1 MHIRRASVMESS
13 DRRGSRRWYMGL
25 GAFALAATILT
36 GCGGG
41 GGASS
46 TVDLHLVQSGSLTIA
61 SDTTYAPAE
70 SIDTTKSGNDS
81 FVGYDMDLAR
91 ELAKRLNLKFN
102 PKTASFDSII
112 GDISTPKL
120 GQQRYDMAISSFT
133 INDDRKKKVD
143 MIPYLRAG
151 ESILVATGNPSHITK
166 IADMC
171 GKTVSV
177 QNGTV
182 ELAELKDA
190 NGVGDKS
197 SGQDPVC
204 ASNKIQIVSFD
215 SEDDVINQVLN
226 GRAVAAYQDQP
237 VTGYYVKLHPGK
249 AETGGVT
256 VAPSP
261 EGIVVRNDNPAL
273 ENAIKDALSKMMSDG
288 TYKKILGNWGV
299 TDLACN
305 SADCSS

>member
-1 MHIRRASVMESS
+1 
-13 DRRGSRRWYMGL
+13 MGL
-25 GAFALAATILT
+25 GTFALAATILA

-41 GGASS
+41 GYG
-46 TVDLHLVQSGSLTIA
+46 TYHVVQDTKLTIA

-70 SIDTTKSGNDS
+70 SIDSTKSGVDS
-81 FVGYDMDLAR
+81 FVGYDMDLGR
-91 ELAKRLNLKFN
+91 ELAKRLHLTFN
-102 PKTASFDSII
+102 PKTAKFDSII
-112 GDISTPKL
+112 SDVSGPQL
-120 GQQRYDMAISSFT
+120 GQQRYDLSISSFT
-133 INDDRKKKVD
+133 INDTRKQKVD

-151 ESILVATGNPSHITK
+151 ESILVAVGNPSSIKK
-166 IADMC
+166 IDDMC

-182 ELAELKDA
+182 ELGELKDA
-190 NGVGDKS
+190 NGDGDKS
-197 SGQDPVC
+197 SGQAPVC
-204 ASNKIQIVSFD
+204 ASKKIQIISFD

-261 EGIVVRNDNPAL
+261 EGIVVRKDNAAL
-273 ENAIKDALSKMMSDG
+273 ETAIKNALAAMMADG
-288 TYKKILGNWGV
+288 TYKQILDQWGV
-299 TDLACN
+299 SDLACN

>member
-1 MHIRRASVMESS
+1 
-13 DRRGSRRWYMGL
+13 MGL
-25 GAFALAATILT
+25 GTFALAATILA
-36 GCGGG
+36 GCGSSS
-41 GGASS
+41 GAA
-46 TVDLHLVQSGSLTIA
+46 DLHLVQSGTLTIA

-70 SIDTTKSGNDS
+70 SIDSTKTGTDS

-91 ELAKRLNLKFN
+91 ELAKRLHLTFN

-112 GDISTPKL
+112 PDISNPKL
-120 GQQRYDMAISSFT
+120 GQQRYDMSISSFT
-133 INDDRKKKVD
+133 INDERKKKVD

-151 ESILVATGNPSHITK
+151 ESILVAAGNPSNIKK
-166 IADMC
+166 IDDMC

-182 ELAELKDA
+182 ELGELKDA
-190 NGVGDKS
+190 NGDGDKS
-197 SGQDPVC
+197 SGQAPVC
-204 ASNKIQIVSFD
+204 ASNKIKIVSFD

-256 VAPSP
+256 VPPAP
-261 EGIVVRNDNPAL
+261 EGLVVRKDNAAL
-273 ENAIKDALSKMMSDG
+273 ETAIKNALAAMMSDG
-288 TYKKILGNWGV
+288 TYKQILGNWGV

>member
-1 MHIRRASVMESS
+1 
-13 DRRGSRRWYMGL
+13 MGL
-25 GAFALAATILT
+25 GTFALAATILA
-36 GCGGG
+36 GCGSSSS
-41 GGASS
+41 GAAN
-46 TVDLHLVQSGSLTIA
+46 LHLVQSGALTIA

-70 SIDTTKSGNDS
+70 SIDSTKSGTDS
-81 FVGYDMDLAR
+81 FVGYDMDLGR
-91 ELAKRLNLKFN
+91 ELAKRLHLTFT

-112 GDISTPKL
+112 GDISTPAL
-120 GQQRYDMAISSFT
+120 GQQRYDMSISSFT

-151 ESILVATGNPSHITK
+151 ESILVAVGNPSNIKK
-166 IADMC
+166 IDDMC

-182 ELAELKDA
+182 ELGELKDA
-190 NGVGDKS
+190 NGEGDKS
-197 SGQDPVC
+197 SGQAPVC
-204 ASNKIQIVSFD
+204 ASNKIKIVSFD
-215 SEDDVINQVLN
+215 SEDDVINQVLL

-273 ENAIKDALSKMMSDG
+273 ENAIKSALSAMMSDG
-288 TYKKILGNWGV
+288 TYKKILDQWGV
-299 TDLACN
+299 SDLACH

>member
-1 MHIRRASVMESS
+1 MRIRRASLAECT
-13 DRRGSRRWYMGL
+13 DRGMSRRWYTGL
-25 GAFALAATILT
+25 GVFALAATILA

-46 TVDLHLVQSGSLTIA
+46 TTDLHLVQAGSLTIA

-70 SIDTTKSGNDS
+70 SIDSTKSGTDS

-91 ELAKRLNLKFN
+91 EIAKRLHLTFN

-120 GQQRYDMAISSFT
+120 GSQRYDMSISSFT

-151 ESILVATGNPSHITK
+151 ESILVAAGNPSHITK
-166 IADMC
+166 IDDMC

-182 ELAELKDA
+182 ELGELKDA
-190 NGVGDKS
+190 NGDGDKS
-197 SGQDPVC
+197 SGQAPVC
-204 ASNKIQIVSFD
+204 ASNKIKIISFD
-215 SEDDVINQVLN
+215 SEDDVINQVLL

-261 EGIVVRNDNPAL
+261 EGIVVRNDNPNL
-273 ENAIKDALSKMMSDG
+273 ENAIKTALSDMMTDG
-288 TYKKILGNWGV
+288 TYAKILSDWGV
-299 TDLACN
+299 SDLACH